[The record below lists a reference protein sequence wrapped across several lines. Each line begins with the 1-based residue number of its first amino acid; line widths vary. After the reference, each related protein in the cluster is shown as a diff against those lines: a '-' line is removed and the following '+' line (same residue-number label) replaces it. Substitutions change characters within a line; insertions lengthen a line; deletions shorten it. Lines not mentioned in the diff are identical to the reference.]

1 MNGEPV
7 LEAHTLTIGRRASGI
22 LDKQIGTAA
31 RAAPNVPGP
40 GEHACIVLVGPGG
53 DIRDQRSAVG
63 SVASAS
69 NLDNSSASDSRALAA
84 WLRYPARPALVSGTQ
99 GEVLDP
105 FKNAAGTSL
114 SVMIAG
120 LLMNALSPCCSG
132 SA

>member
-31 RAAPNVPGP
+31 RVAPNVYRR
-40 GEHACIVLVGPGG
+40 ERVGQLYK
-53 DIRDQRSAVG
+53 REG
-63 SVASAS
+63 S
-69 NLDNSSASDSRALAA
+69 
-84 WLRYPARPALVSGTQ
+84 ARPALVSGTQ
-99 GEVLDP
+99 GDLLDP

-120 LLMNALSPCCSG
+120 SLISVLAPFCFAMP
-132 SA
+132 

>member
-7 LEAHTLTIGRRASGI
+7 LEVHTLTIGRRASGI

-31 RAAPNVPGP
+31 RAAPNVYRR
-40 GEHACIVLVGPGG
+40 ERVGQLYK
-53 DIRDQRSAVG
+53 REG
-63 SVASAS
+63 S
-69 NLDNSSASDSRALAA
+69 
-84 WLRYPARPALVSGTQ
+84 ARPALVSGTQ

-120 LLMNALSPCCSG
+120 SLMNALSPP
-132 SA
+132 